1 MNLKAPRPAAAPL
14 VQLLH
19 PGDGAHQAD
28 LPGGEVHHPQP
39 GPETNQGFHHQPHRA
54 APVRLQGLCQDQR
67 CGLHED
73 ALPEKHAGDLF
84 TTRIMQPSGGL
95 DFSLCLIQD
104 QNFELLVLEA
114 ALDHVVRKF
123 GRHLQIIKP
132 SVEMILQ
139 QIEANP
145 ETNGLKRLL
154 AVKKSFAEFEQK
166 VEHYAKILRSIL
178 ADDEDMMR

>member
-1 MNLKAPRPAAAPL
+1 M
-14 VQLLH
+14 
-19 PGDGAHQAD
+19 
-28 LPGGEVHHPQP
+28 
-39 GPETNQGFHHQPHRA
+39 
-54 APVRLQGLCQDQR
+54 
-67 CGLHED
+67 
-73 ALPEKHAGDLF
+73 
-84 TTRIMQPSGGL
+84 I
-95 DFSLCLIQD
+95 
-104 QNFELLVLEA
+104 VLEA

-166 VEHYAKILRSIL
+166 VEHYAKILRNIL
-178 ADDEDMMR
+178 ADDEDMRRYFKSYLLCTETPNHSSNIFQPASFQ

>member
-1 MNLKAPRPAAAPL
+1 M
-14 VQLLH
+14 H
-19 PGDGAHQAD
+19 
-28 LPGGEVHHPQP
+28 
-39 GPETNQGFHHQPHRA
+39 
-54 APVRLQGLCQDQR
+54 
-67 CGLHED
+67 
-73 ALPEKHAGDLF
+73 
-84 TTRIMQPSGGL
+84 
-95 DFSLCLIQD
+95 QD
-104 QNFELLVLEA
+104 QNFELIVLEA

-166 VEHYAKILRSIL
+166 VEHYAKILRNIL
-178 ADDEDMMR
+178 ADDEDMIRIAFRVLDKYGTGTISSKNFKHLMTHIGEIAVDKQD

>member
-1 MNLKAPRPAAAPL
+1 MLDSSTLGIYLKAPRPAAAPL

-84 TTRIMQPSGGL
+84 TTRIMQPSG
-95 DFSLCLIQD
+95 
-104 QNFELLVLEA
+104 LE
-114 ALDHVVRKF
+114 V
-123 GRHLQIIKP
+123 
-132 SVEMILQ
+132 
-139 QIEANP
+139 
-145 ETNGLKRLL
+145 
-154 AVKKSFAEFEQK
+154 
-166 VEHYAKILRSIL
+166 
-178 ADDEDMMR
+178 